1 VGGTSKLVDRIERAG
16 FLARQPD
23 PDDRRA
29 SRVKLTAAGKRK
41 LAAAVKTYEAEVG
54 SILRGVLTVKE
65 QRQMSDCVSRLL
77 ASLA

>member
-1 VGGTSKLVDRIERAG
+1 
-16 FLARQPD
+16 
-23 PDDRRA
+23 
-29 SRVKLTAAGKRK
+29 VKLTPAGKRK

-65 QRQMSDCVSRLL
+65 QRQMGEYAARLL